1 MSKFIAKYING
12 CDMCNRVKSFPT
24 APVGKLMLNETPS
37 EPWTD
42 VAADLIVKL
51 PLSQGHD
58 SILVVINRYLKI
70 THLIACNETISS
82 LGLAKL
88 YRDNIWKLHGLPN
101 MIISD

>member
-1 MSKFIAKYING
+1 MSKFIAKYI
-12 CDMCNRVKSFPT
+12 DRCNKCNHVKSFPT
-24 APVGKLMLNETPS
+24 APVGKLMPNETPS

-42 VAADLIVKL
+42 VVADLIVKL
-51 PLSQGHD
+51 PLSQD
-58 SILVVINRYLKI
+58 YNLILVVIDRYLKM
-70 THLIACNETISS
+70 TYLIAYNKAISS